1 MAMAI
6 NSLSSTVALRHRC
19 PHALSSVWPRGGTSR
34 VLLGART
41 NSQFW
46 GGIKRQFNSATITQ
60 AALQIDLVKCLVDN
74 YAYLLHD
81 TASGTTGIVDPSAA
95 GPVVKALKEKG
106 LSLDY
111 ILNTHHHWDHTGGNA
126 DLKKQYNAKVVGP
139 RADQERIPG
148 IDIALRDG
156 ETWMFGEQL
165 MRVLDT
171 PGHTRGHVSFYFER
185 SKSLFTGD
193 TLFSIGCG
201 RLFEGSPEQM
211 WISLSKLTA
220 LPDDT
225 LVYCGHEYTMSNAKF
240 ALTVEPQ
247 NIALQSRAQQVK
259 ELRDKDQPTIPTTL
273 REEKE
278 FNPFLRPFSAELR
291 KSLNVAAAASDI
303 DAFAAVR
310 AAKDR
315 A

>member
-1 MAMAI
+1 MAMAMVSHL
-6 NSLSSTVALRHRC
+6 SLSSAAALRRQC
-19 PHALSSVWPRGGTSR
+19 PHALRTVWHRSS
-34 VLLGART
+34 
-41 NSQFW
+41 SQHW
-46 GGIKRQFNSATITQ
+46 GGVKRQSSSATITQ
-60 AALQIDLVKCLVDN
+60 AALQIDLVPCLVDN

-81 TASGTTGIVDPSAA
+81 TASGTTGIVDPSAS
-95 GPVVKALKEKG
+95 GPVIKALKEKG
-106 LSLDY
+106 LTLDY

-126 DLKKQYNAKVVGP
+126 DLKKEYNAKVVGP

-156 ETWMFGEQL
+156 ETWMFGEQP

-171 PGHTRGHVSFYFER
+171 PGHTRGHVSFYFEKN
-185 SKSLFTGD
+185 KSVFTGD

-211 WISLSKLTA
+211 WISLSKLAA

-247 NIALQSRAQQVK
+247 NGALQSRAQQVK
-259 ELRDKDQPTIPTTL
+259 ELRQKGLPTIPTTM

-291 KSLNVAAAASDI
+291 KSLKVATTASDI